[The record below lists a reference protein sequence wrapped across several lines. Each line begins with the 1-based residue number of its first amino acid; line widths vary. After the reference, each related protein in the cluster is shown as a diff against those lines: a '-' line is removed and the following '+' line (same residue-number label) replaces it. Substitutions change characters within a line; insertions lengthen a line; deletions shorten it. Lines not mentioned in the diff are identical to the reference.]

1 MDSVRNSLEIQFI
14 SEDEDARLL
23 DNDVEMGVIDRASG
37 TYLAS
42 MNIEYAPFMTNIEM

>member
-1 MDSVRNSLEIQFI
+1 VIDSVRNSLDVQII

-37 TYLAS
+37 TYLS
-42 MNIEYAPFMTNIEM
+42 SLNIEYAPLGMR